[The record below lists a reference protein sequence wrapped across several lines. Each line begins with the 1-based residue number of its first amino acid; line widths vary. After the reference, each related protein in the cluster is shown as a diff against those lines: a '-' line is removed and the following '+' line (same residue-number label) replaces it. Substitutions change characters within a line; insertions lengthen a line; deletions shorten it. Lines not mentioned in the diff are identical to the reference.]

1 MQRFCLLG
9 VVALWWAS
17 PVQAA
22 PTLIAPMLDG
32 IRACQGA
39 VEAEGVETAEVAW
52 QWCQAHQENAAPLIE
67 NVFAPFGPVVSDD
80 GRFELGY
87 TLGMPL
93 LSYVRLNESNDVSID
108 RELIR
113 HDLTLL
119 RDNPRSVVLYL
130 FGNHFVLPDQQEIA
144 QRIAEDERSVMRLAD
159 GSTPIDDYF
168 ASSIY
173 PWTLGDQGALI
184 DKAKH
189 AASQAVLEEVC
200 ALPEPQREKVRALTV
215 LGETHHF
222 FPDFMH
228 GMGYAQALEVTD
240 YSNVARQQFR
250 EWLLAQ
256 YASLAQLNA
265 ALETSFE
272 REEAIE
278 PPSSMAGESAWQ
290 HYDTHAS
297 GTVAFHGWAYQEEGL
312 PFTIGVYL
320 NGRYIDDATTGLT
333 RLDVAQS
340 VDGLNDSNVGYRYNL
355 DYRMLPPGD
364 HRVTLRFVSSQ
375 GQWPLSEHTLTVV
388 AAGEEETQATE
399 TQAAAVIQQQVM
411 ADTPEPHPPSL
422 HFWPDY
428 PGEQLRVTYN
438 PLAAAWERFREA
450 QVRNEIE
457 RYAQAV
463 PRECLPN
470 AEVFS
475 HQVAP
480 AFKASWNEQLFAV
493 EASLAA
499 SSHYA
504 PGVNLYGGITYGD
517 AFFDW
522 LDAQG
527 HRHYG
532 VPEMHP
538 MTPQDP
544 ELLVEALYRH
554 HASGAVFIAPYFVSL
569 IEDHYGHDPA
579 HDQFRVA
586 PDNPAYGS
594 DYYFE
599 ALHRVMN
606 APAGE
611 QAP

>member
-1 MQRFCLLG
+1 MVRQTRIWPLAFWGVLLTTLG
-9 VVALWWAS
+9 DAHAR
-17 PVQAA
+17 

-32 IRACQGA
+32 IRACPGA
-39 VEAEGVETAEVAW
+39 IEAEGVETAEVAW

-67 NVFAPFGPVVSDD
+67 NIFAPFGPMVSDD

-144 QRIAEDERSVMRLAD
+144 QRIAEDERSVMQLAD

-228 GMGYAQALEVTD
+228 GMGYSQTLEVTD
-240 YSNVARQQFR
+240 YGDVALQQFR
-250 EWLLAQ
+250 EWLMAQ
-256 YASLAQLNA
+256 YGSLQHLNV
-265 ALETSFE
+265 ALETTFVDES
-272 REEAIE
+272 AIE
-278 PPSSMAGESAWQ
+278 PPSNVAEQGAWQ
-290 HYDTHAS
+290 LYDTHAS
-297 GTVAFHGWAYQEEGL
+297 GKVAFHGWAYEESGQ
-312 PFTIGVYL
+312 PFSIGVYL
-320 NGRYIDDATTGLT
+320 NGRYIGDATTGLT

-340 VDGLNDSNVGYRYNL
+340 IDGLNDSNVGYRYNL

-375 GQWPLSEHTLTVV
+375 GQWPLSEHTLTVTNGSEGNQEV
-388 AAGEEETQATE
+388 GA
-399 TQAAAVIQQQVM
+399 IQQQ
-411 ADTPEPHPPSL
+411 ALPEPTRPLPSSL
-422 HFWPDY
+422 RFWHDY
-428 PGEQLRVTYN
+428 PAEQLQVTYN
-438 PLAAAWERFREA
+438 PLAVQWEAFREH
-450 QVRNEIE
+450 QVRDEIE

-463 PRECLPN
+463 PRHCFPN

-493 EASLAA
+493 AASLEP
-499 SSHYA
+499 SPHYA
-504 PGVNLYGGITYGD
+504 PGINLYGGITYGD
-517 AFFDW
+517 TFFEW
-522 LDAQG
+522 LGERG
-527 HRHYG
+527 HTHYG

-544 ELLVEALYRH
+544 SLLVEALNRH
-554 HASGAVFIAPYFVSL
+554 HDSGAVFLAPYYVSL

-594 DYYFE
+594 DHYFE